1 MLNRA
6 KLHEIAEVLLAAVL
20 VVDGEHTAGEV
31 AQ

>member
-6 KLHEIAEVLLAAVL
+6 KLHEIAEAVLAAIL
-20 VVDGEHTAGEV
+20 VVDGEHTASEV